1 MSTRARP
8 LADLLHL
15 FIGPGL
21 WFAHL
26 TVLYGAEAL
35 ICTPPVASGRAMGWI
50 ASAATIA
57 VLGALALFGWTL
69 VRQPPPDDRPE
80 EHTGAA
86 FLHNTAL
93 LLAALSALGVVWTAL
108 PIALLPV
115 CAPPA
120 G

>member
-1 MSTRARP
+1 MT
-8 LADLLHL
+8 
-15 FIGPGL
+15 
-21 WFAHL
+21 
-26 TVLYGAEAL
+26 
-35 ICTPPVASGRAMGWI
+35 WI
-50 ASAATIA
+50 AAAATIVA
-57 VLGALALFGWTL
+57 LGALALFAAAL

-86 FLHNTAL
+86 FLHAAAL

-108 PIALLPV
+108 PVALLPV